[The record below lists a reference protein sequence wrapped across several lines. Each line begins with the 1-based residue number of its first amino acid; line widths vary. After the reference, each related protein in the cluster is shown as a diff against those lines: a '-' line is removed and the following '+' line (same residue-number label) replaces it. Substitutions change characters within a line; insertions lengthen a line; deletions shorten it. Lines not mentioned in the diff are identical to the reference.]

1 MHLELEKC
9 EKALTEYLDMK
20 KNVFPRY
27 DFAKASSEVQ
37 LQSDVVRGA
46 ALPCSMP
53 DIGFADIVCSAA
65 SRGESGIVLVRS

>member
-37 LQSDVVRGA
+37 KQSDVVR
-46 ALPCSMP
+46 ALPYR
-53 DIGFADIVCSAA
+53 AVCLT
-65 SRGESGIVLVRS
+65 LVSLT